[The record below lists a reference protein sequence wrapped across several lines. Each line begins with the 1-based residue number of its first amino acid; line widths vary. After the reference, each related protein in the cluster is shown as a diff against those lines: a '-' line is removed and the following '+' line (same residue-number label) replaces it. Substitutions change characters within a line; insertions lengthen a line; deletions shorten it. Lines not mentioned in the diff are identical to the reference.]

1 MRLTVHVKDAQKE
14 TFIKKT
20 ANGEKKIERVLST
33 LSFSGVEEQ
42 DLQSILTSIQEN
54 KQGTPVKYYFSGEKT
69 PGLARVGKK
78 KQQ

>member
-14 TFIKKT
+14 TIIKKT
-20 ANGEKKIERVLST
+20 DNGEKKIVRVLST
-33 LSFSGVEEQ
+33 LSFSGVKES
-42 DLQSILTSIQEN
+42 DLQSILTSIQAN
-54 KQGTPVKYYFSGEKT
+54 KQGTPVKHYFSNEKT